1 MSMLTDLDIFWQF
14 EWHPFEHTE
23 HDRTQYAVY
32 AIVVDN
38 QIVDVR
44 PYKKAFI
51 DLYNDNNF
59 IETAFVDNKY
69 TIDVLSEDSLVVQTL
84 ELSEE
89 LGALFLS
96 EPTTVLVTEQ
106 TSYAANGMMYIN
118 GTIIRA

>member
-1 MSMLTDLDIFWQF
+1 MLTDLDVFWQF

-38 QIVDVR
+38 KVVDVR
-44 PYKKAFI
+44 AYNKSFI
-51 DLYNDNNF
+51 DLYNDHNF
-59 IETAFVDNKY
+59 VETAFVDNKY